1 MAVRLN
7 AHARTRISETTLYFC
22 YGIYCT
28 HLPVNN
34 THRLECNVTPKDFA
48 YLSEK
53 AGETFLCAYIQ
64 PRASRSEFSGI
75 FRERLKIRIS
85 SPPVEGEANRQC
97 IDFLAK
103 TIGVS
108 KSEIKL
114 VKGGK
119 SREKTFVI
127 SRPIGFVREKLNEAD
142 PDRV

>member
-1 MAVRLN
+1 MAP
-7 AHARTRISETTLYFC
+7 E
-22 YGIYCT
+22 
-28 HLPVNN
+28 
-34 THRLECNVTPKDFA
+34 DFA

-53 AGETFLCAYIQ
+53 AGETILCAYIQ
-64 PRASRSEFSGI
+64 PRASRSELSGT

-103 TIGVS
+103 SLGIS

-114 VKGGK
+114 LKGGQ
-119 SREKTFVI
+119 SRAKTFVI
-127 SRPIGFVREKLNEAD
+127 SRPIGFVREKLKEAG

>member
-1 MAVRLN
+1 MTGPLGPFPGGHRG
-7 AHARTRISETTLYFC
+7 TIKGSDISVAPEVFS
-22 YGIYCT
+22 
-28 HLPVNN
+28 
-34 THRLECNVTPKDFA
+34 

-64 PRASRSEFSGI
+64 PRASRNELAGV

-85 SPPVEGEANRQC
+85 SPPLEGEANREC

-103 TIGVS
+103 TLGIS

-114 VKGGK
+114 VKGGQ

-127 SRPIGFVREKLNEAD
+127 SRSIGFVREKLKEAG
-142 PDRV
+142 PGSV